1 MDIVKSMYADTIEER
16 YSLID
21 DDDASG
27 DDSFVDS
34 VISQWMSRNCALR
47 PDDFASMLELR
58 GYDKKKYAKCI
69 DGKSFLKGNKG
80 NLSSWYSDFEKI
92 FAFFSNNKFVEDIN
106 VGYVNIFMPFI
117 LYAEKTLRTT
127 IPDSQINS
135 YDNVQ
140 NSIRGTLANRLLNNG
155 MPFENNEAQGAAR
168 HILAALTSH
177 EASMPNGYQEELFRS
192 YKRSYIR
199 RDEQNAEYRY
209 WKKHRMFDCDSL
221 AEYFASLPQVEH

>member
-92 FAFFSNNKFVEDIN
+92 FAFFSNSKFVEDIN

-117 LYAEKTLRTT
+117 LYAEKR
-127 IPDSQINS
+127 
-135 YDNVQ
+135 
-140 NSIRGTLANRLLNNG
+140 
-155 MPFENNEAQGAAR
+155 
-168 HILAALTSH
+168 
-177 EASMPNGYQEELFRS
+177 
-192 YKRSYIR
+192 
-199 RDEQNAEYRY
+199 
-209 WKKHRMFDCDSL
+209 
-221 AEYFASLPQVEH
+221 

>member
-92 FAFFSNNKFVEDIN
+92 FAFFSKICVSFPLTVQR
-106 VGYVNIFMPFI
+106 G
-117 LYAEKTLRTT
+117 
-127 IPDSQINS
+127 NS
-135 YDNVQ
+135 RPALTGR
-140 NSIRGTLANRLLNNG
+140 SSLESMIRG
-155 MPFENNEAQGAAR
+155 
-168 HILAALTSH
+168 
-177 EASMPNGYQEELFRS
+177 
-192 YKRSYIR
+192 
-199 RDEQNAEYRY
+199 D
-209 WKKHRMFDCDSL
+209 
-221 AEYFASLPQVEH
+221 